1 MSRKIETDMTPTPE
15 IPRDPTQPVR
25 PRRPLPLRLVFWV
38 LVLWSLLGWL
48 RFARALVDRTLIEAA
63 LSSGYFW
70 AISLEGLIWGLSAL
84 PALWG
89 LTFRPQWARTAIL
102 VDAVLYPALYWA
114 ERLFLWQDETARG
127 NWPFMLALT
136 LAWAAIVA
144 WGLLSQRGRAYFI
157 KELKE

>member
-1 MSRKIETDMTPTPE
+1 MTPTPE
-15 IPRDPTQPVR
+15 TPRDPTQPLR

-38 LVLWSLLGWL
+38 LILWSLLGWL
-48 RFARALVDRTLIEAA
+48 RLSRALLDHALIVRT

-70 AISLEGLIWGLSAL
+70 AISSQGLIWGLAAL

-89 LTFRPQWARTAIL
+89 LTFRTRWARTAIL

-136 LAWAAIVA
+136 LIWAVIVF
-144 WGLLSQRGRAYFI
+144 WGLCAKQSRDYFDN
-157 KELKE
+157 KTKD